1 VGDYYSG
8 MAKTGSPRWV
18 RGENN
23 WRATTKKKRLLWR
36 ELHNFF

>member
-23 WRATTKKKRLLWR
+23 WSHHKKKRLLWR